1 MRFDEDPTMIRIAT
15 RGLRQGGWRAVL
27 LLGLAAALPAAAQD
41 AASTK
46 RDTELRE
53 APGEAAAR
61 IKPLPAQTVVT
72 RLPDRSGPW
81 VQVRLADGATGWLHM
96 FDLGPTSGGASTTA
110 PAESS
115 SPGLLRGMTNLLGRG
130 SGASNTT
137 STSASGI
144 RGLDKADIQRA
155 QPNLAAVAEVEG
167 QRLSEAQAREFAAR
181 ANLQPVQVE
190 PLPAPLRPTTTPQG
204 DPSQPQQ

>member
-1 MRFDEDPTMIRIAT
+1 MRFDQDPNMIRNAT
-15 RGLRQGGWRAVL
+15 HRLRQGGWCALV

-41 AASTK
+41 AAMTK

-61 IKPLPAQTVVT
+61 VKPLPAQTVVT

-81 VQVRLADGATGWLHM
+81 VQVRLADGATGWLHL
-96 FDLGPTSGGASTTA
+96 FDLGPTSGGASTAA

-115 SPGLLRGMTNLLGRG
+115 GSGLLRGMTNLLGRG
-130 SGASNTT
+130 TGASNTT

-155 QPNLAAVAEVEG
+155 QPNLAAVTEVEG
-167 QRLSEAQAREFAAR
+167 QRLAEAQARDFAAR
-181 ANLQPVQVE
+181 ARLQAVPVD
-190 PLPAPLRPTTTPQG
+190 PLPAPPRPTTTPQG